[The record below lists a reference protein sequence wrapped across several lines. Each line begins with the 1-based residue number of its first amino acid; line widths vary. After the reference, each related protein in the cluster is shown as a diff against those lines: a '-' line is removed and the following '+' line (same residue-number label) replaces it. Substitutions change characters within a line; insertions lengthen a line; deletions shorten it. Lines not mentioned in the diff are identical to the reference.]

1 MSEPDQRIRRAFLL
15 GLRRAKARH
24 RAALQDMEDR
34 LYGLEDETRHR
45 AGIEAALAAE
55 RDDDEG

>member
-1 MSEPDQRIRRAFLL
+1 MRRAFLL

-24 RAALQDMEDR
+24 LAAMREMEDR
-34 LYGLEDETRHR
+34 VEDLQDEAQQRTR
-45 AGIEAALAAE
+45 IEAALAE